1 MNKTPSYQY
10 LENLKKKKTLVVR
23 EIFFLFLEFKY
34 NGWILKKKQ
43 IFLYE
48 TKMRGIL
55 INLRLEKKFNFN

>member
-34 NGWILKKKQ
+34 HGWILKKK
-43 IFLYE
+43 FLYE

-55 INLRLEKKFNFN
+55 INLFGEEI

>member
-10 LENLKKKKTLVVR
+10 LENLKKNALVVR
-23 EIFFLFLEFKY
+23 EICFFYFILFLEFKY
-34 NGWILKKKQ
+34 HGWILKKKQ

-55 INLRLEKKFNFN
+55 INLFGEEI